1 MLNNK
6 KPLVYVIGARSYGG
20 EGGIENQ
27 VKLLYPLLSSKY
39 DVIIGID
46 KRNLKKDLLKN
57 EKVKL
62 TGFLVPKNKFINKI
76 LLSYFSTIDA
86 IKKKPEIVHY
96 NGMGSCL
103 FLPLIRI
110 FSPKTKIITH
120 IRSYDIVYLEWNIL
134 AKMVFIIIN
143 YFIKKFSHIIIVVNP
158 LFQRLY
164 KDSIYI
170 PNPVKIDTSLKD
182 EKVLGVLN
190 LEKKKYILTVGRII
204 RSKRF
209 DILIKAFYKSKLKK
223 GYKLVIVGKFQDK
236 KYLREL
242 REISDR
248 RVIFTG
254 TLDKGKIYALYK
266 YSYAFVL
273 PSRYEGMPNVVLE
286 ACWFNI
292 PVFVSSIVQHL
303 ILEFLEKCAYFNNID
318 ELKEKLENPKIC
330 YSKEKLKHLHDPENI
345 IKEIDKIYQ
354 KLLNRN

>member
-39 DVIIGID
+39 NIIISID
-46 KRNLKKDLLKN
+46 KRTMKENHLKN

-62 TGFLVPKNKFINKI
+62 ISFITPKNRFINKI
-76 LLSYFSTIDA
+76 LLSYFSTIDV

-110 FSPKTKIITH
+110 FSPKTKIVTH

-134 AKMVFIIIN
+134 AKMMFIIIN
-143 YFIKKFSHIIIVVNP
+143 YFIRKFSHIIIVVNP

-164 KDSIYI
+164 KNSVYI
-170 PNPVKIDTSLKD
+170 PNPVKIDVSLKD
-182 EKVLGVLN
+182 EKILDVLN

-204 RSKRF
+204 RSRRF
-209 DILIKAFYKSKLKK
+209 DVLIKAFHRSKLRAE
-223 GYKLVIVGKFQDK
+223 YKLVIVGNFQDK

-242 REISDR
+242 REISDSK
-248 RVIFTG
+248 VIFTG
-254 TLDKGKIYALYK
+254 SLDKDKVYTLYRYA
-266 YSYAFVL
+266 YAFVL

-303 ILEFLEKCAYFNNID
+303 SLKFMKKCAYFNNIE

-330 YSKEKLKHLHDPENI
+330 YSKKKLKHLHNPKNI
-345 IKEIDKIYQ
+345 AKEIDKIYQ
-354 KLLNRN
+354 KLLNES